1 LSLALGVLASPNHV
15 SDHPSMFFPKQ
26 IVGGSFV
33 STRLNTFMDDHGPR
47 MVCPKFDHAL
57 VPAHYIDLQGIST

>member
-1 LSLALGVLASPNHV
+1 
-15 SDHPSMFFPKQ
+15 MFFPKQ